1 MCVSCISKNRQT
13 GSGRKGTGWFRG
25 LLREAWA
32 RCWNQPGTGY
42 APCTPVTSSSFV
54 DRNGKCRSSPALLEI
69 RKRKFKENNKG
80 KWRMQHLTTLE
91 LAGMWKCLFTP
102 AAVQTWR
109 EVGTNSERGRG
120 GHVFVSQEL
129 FSGGSTFDCLETLC
143 GILEEEVLSTRW
155 LEHSERVI
163 IAVDTKLGLGINIK
177 WKSQSGY
184 LFFFFVFLYMS
195 WVYIKRK
202 TYLSLRVYKGVCC
215 NTALNIYC
223 MYSIH
228 LING

>member
-1 MCVSCISKNRQT
+1 MHRA
-13 GSGRKGTGWFRG
+13 
-25 LLREAWA
+25 LLVA
-32 RCWNQPGTGY
+32 
-42 APCTPVTSSSFV
+42 SSSFV
-54 DRNGKCRSSPALLEI
+54 DRNGKYRISPALLEI
-69 RKRKFKENNKG
+69 RKRKFKENKKG
-80 KWRMQHLTTLE
+80 KWRMQHLTTLQ
-91 LAGMWKCLFTP
+91 LAGMWQCLFTP

-109 EVGTNSERGRG
+109 ELVTLSERGRG
-120 GHVFVSQEL
+120 GHVIVSQEL

-155 LEHSERVI
+155 LEHSERFIV
-163 IAVDTKLGLGINIK
+163 AVDTKSGLGINIK

-184 LFFFFVFLYMS
+184 LLLLFFLYMS
-195 WVYIKRK
+195 WVYIERK
-202 TYLSLRVYKGVCC
+202 THLSLRVYKGVHC